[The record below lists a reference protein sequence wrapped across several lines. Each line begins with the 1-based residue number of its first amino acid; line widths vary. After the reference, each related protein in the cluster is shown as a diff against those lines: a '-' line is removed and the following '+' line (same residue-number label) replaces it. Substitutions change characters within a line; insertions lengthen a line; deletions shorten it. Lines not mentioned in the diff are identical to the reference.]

1 VTGAPLAPTLLPP
14 FFTPTFSGHETFVL
28 RSTWLKKAY
37 DLLQD
42 MPNLFANEDAF
53 VMLGVGKNM
62 AQSIRFWG
70 RACGVFASGGA
81 GAGQAATPLG
91 DALLADD
98 GWDPFLVTPASWW
111 LLHWQ
116 IAARPT
122 AAFTWFYTFNLLR
135 GGEFSA
141 VGLASQLQTLTRERN
156 WREPSD
162 ATIGRDIET
171 MLHCYLRPSAKNNV
185 MIAEDALL
193 CPLSELGLIQAVPGE
208 RLYHLVSGPQP
219 TLPTALVVYALHQ
232 MLEPVQRRTISFNE
246 LAYAPG
252 SPGRVFRLDEDE
264 LLMRLQQLETETN
277 GAVRYTDQAGIRQVA
292 WDEDLG
298 PEVALRLLQRAFPT
312 EVLHD

>member
-1 VTGAPLAPTLLPP
+1 VTAAPLTTILFPP

-42 MPNLFANEDAF
+42 TPNLFANEEAF

-70 RACGVFASGGA
+70 RVCGVFASGGA
-81 GAGQAATPLG
+81 GAGQVATALG
-91 DALLADD
+91 SALLADD

-122 AAFTWFYTFNLLR
+122 GAFTWFYTFNLLR
-135 GGEFSA
+135 GGEFST
-141 VGLASQLQTLTRERN
+141 VRLASQLQTFALERN
-156 WREPSD
+156 WRVPSD
-162 ATIGRDIET
+162 VTISRDVET
-171 MLHCYLRPSAKNNV
+171 MVHCYLRPSTKDNAMV
-185 MIAEDALL
+185 AEDALL

-219 TLPTALVVYALHQ
+219 TLPTALVAYAIHE
-232 MLEPVQRRTISFNE
+232 MLEPAQRRTISFNE

-252 SPGRVFRLDEDE
+252 SPGRVFRLDEDG
-264 LLMRLQQLETETN
+264 LLTRLQQLESETN
-277 GAVRYTDQAGIRQVA
+277 GIAYYTDQAGIRQVA
-292 WDEDLG
+292 WEGEVG
-298 PEVALRLLQRAFPT
+298 PEVALRLLERAFPT
-312 EVLHD
+312 EVLHG